1 MKQKIIKN
9 IPNSITISRIISSIA
24 GASLFLSGLYMP
36 SIICYIYGAISDFL
50 DGHFA
55 KKLNAYSDLGRK
67 LDAVSDKIYALAL
80 SLPAILNG
88 NLLMIIPLF
97 MEGKIGFYN
106 KKCEKEG
113 KKVYTKRVG
122 KFKTA
127 MLFPSLIIGLIA
139 SQIPFFYLILLPFLY
154 NTIKLQVK
162 TYQEYKINNEFNNE
176 NNIKN
181 DVDEIISAIGCEH
194 ENIKLKDKINA
205 LKEELIFYTNYYE
218 PNYNIN
224 KNMRKIKKR

>member
-1 MKQKIIKN
+1 MQKTCNCI
-9 IPNSITISRIISSIA
+9 
-24 GASLFLSGLYMP
+24 
-36 SIICYIYGAISDFL
+36 
-50 DGHFA
+50 
-55 KKLNAYSDLGRK
+55 
-67 LDAVSDKIYALAL
+67 
-80 SLPAILNG
+80 
-88 NLLMIIPLF
+88 
-97 MEGKIGFYN
+97 
-106 KKCEKEG
+106 
-113 KKVYTKRVG
+113 
-122 KFKTA
+122 
-127 MLFPSLIIGLIA
+127 
-139 SQIPFFYLILLPFLY
+139 
-154 NTIKLQVK
+154 TIKLQVK